1 MNQGGLLGANRPPR
15 QYDARRWGY
24 ACVILV
30 IALVIGWWGWNTEK
44 SNTTHLRQFV
54 YGLCNEVAQG
64 NTNSPA
70 LMGAA
75 DPIRQE
81 LQDALSGMVQD
92 WGDIQDAIEVDIA
105 LSSSNNGFAGSHSA
119 MIFISGEPRMML
131 TLELNEGQGIPRIV
145 GYEDVGSGRE

>member
-1 MNQGGLLGANRPPR
+1 
-15 QYDARRWGY
+15 
-24 ACVILV
+24 
-30 IALVIGWWGWNTEK
+30 
-44 SNTTHLRQFV
+44 
-54 YGLCNEVAQG
+54 
-64 NTNSPA
+64 
-70 LMGAA
+70 MGAA

-105 LSSSNNGFAGSHSA
+105 LSNNNSGFAGSHSA

-145 GYEDVGSGRE
+145 GYEDIGSGRE